1 MGMTNKPDCKR
12 LTICAAPD
20 LATAFGIVRVN
31 PGDSLDYQQSA
42 HVVTHCAPAF
52 DQPALAGDPS
62 FLFPPYHRLSD
73 LDCLGF
79 LAMAATE
86 TKLFFVGAIRS
97 I

>member
-1 MGMTNKPDCKR
+1 VTNKPDCKR

-31 PGDSLDYQQSA
+31 PGDPLDYQQIA
-42 HVVTHCAPAF
+42 DVITHCAPAL
-52 DQPALAGDPS
+52 DPSALSGDPS
-62 FLFPPYHRLSD
+62 LLFPPYHRLSD

-79 LAMAATE
+79 LSVAATE
-86 TKLFFVGAIRS
+86 TKLFFVRAIRS